1 MKVPRFRRGCL
12 AAACLVALSALPSE
26 GHSQVAC
33 RAGPLRAYRETSD
46 TASLHVRDSFTSAL
60 ASQTPLGLSF
70 WADVVPLH
78 GVSGA
83 LARDAA
89 SAGATMRRGT
99 RVASTGVREG
109 RHVVDHP
116 DVER

>member
-12 AAACLVALSALPSE
+12 AAACLVVLSALPSE
-26 GHSQVAC
+26 GHSQAAC
-33 RAGPLRAYRETSD
+33 RAGPLRAYREMSG
-46 TASLHVRDSFTSAL
+46 TASLHVRDSFTAAL
-60 ASQTPLGLSF
+60 ALQTPLGLSF
-70 WADVVPLH
+70 WADVVPVDGL
-78 GVSGA
+78 SGSTA
-83 LARDAA
+83 PDAM

-99 RVASTGVREG
+99 RVASTGVSEG